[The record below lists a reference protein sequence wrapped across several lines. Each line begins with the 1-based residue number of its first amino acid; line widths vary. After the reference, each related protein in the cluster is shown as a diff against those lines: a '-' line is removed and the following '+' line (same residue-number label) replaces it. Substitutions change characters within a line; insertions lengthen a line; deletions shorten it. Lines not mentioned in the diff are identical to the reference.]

1 MRMVCTPS
9 FLILIKETPA
19 VWTAASGL
27 IVSRLCFQ
35 RALHRMR
42 LHSCNCV
49 FEQGSDTSGW
59 ESFAPSQ
66 RNAIALCSDTS
77 HARPIQSARV
87 SLSSFIYKYPN
98 HKPLHLHSTALSQG
112 HGRGSNIRISI
123 NKHIEIAF
131 FAAWS
136 SVLNPFDLT
145 LQFMHEARWRMRLG
159 KSMRP

>member
-1 MRMVCTPS
+1 MYS
-9 FLILIKETPA
+9 LISHLKETPA

-35 RALHRMR
+35 RALHRVR
-42 LHSCNCV
+42 LHSSSCV
-49 FEQGSDTSGW
+49 FEQGSDTSGR

-66 RNAIALCSDTS
+66 RNAIALCSNTTS

-87 SLSSFIYKYPN
+87 SLSSFIYKYPS
-98 HKPLHLHSTALSQG
+98 HKPRHLHSTALSQG

-123 NKHIEIAF
+123 NKQIEIAF

-145 LQFMHEARWRMRLG
+145 LQFMHEARWRMSLG
-159 KSMRP
+159 KSMWP